1 MQNPNVILAATLASA
16 LADLGVENACISPGS
31 RNTPLIAGFGG
42 ESRIRKWPILDERSA
57 GFFGVGL
64 AKATGRP
71 VVLVCTS
78 GSAAAEYHPAV
89 VEASHSDIP
98 LLILTADR
106 PAELRSIGAPQTI
119 DQIELY
125 GSSVRLF
132 VDAPTPTEATRSR
145 EIVDLAVEAWSAA
158 TAGTPGPV
166 HLNLPFREPL
176 LSGTTSPTI
185 PPMDLPTAVDAEPPD
200 LSQLAGAINGRNG
213 LIVAGRSN
221 DPEFPEACTAFAEA
235 AGYPIIADP
244 LSGLRHGTHQIGR
257 VLASGDALAAA
268 GAFDRLSPDLVVRF
282 GPVPTSKP
290 TWSWLEN
297 NPDVEQILI
306 DVANRDATH
315 SATTVLTIPPTTG
328 AKALAATVT
337 KTAPQAWTDRWL
349 TLDAAASEA
358 IADASLAA
366 PFPNEPMIARIV
378 MENAPAGTFVTVGSS
393 MPIRDVD
400 TFGGKSTHPI
410 RVFGNRG
417 TNGIDGVVSA
427 ALGTAASGRPAIAL
441 VGDVSM
447 FHDLNALGTASQ
459 LGLPLTVIVI
469 HNDGGG
475 IFHFLPQR
483 DPAILPP
490 ETFEQYLGT
499 PHGTDFVEVSKALG
513 IQSCNVEKPAELAR
527 IISGDGDKP
536 RLIQLRTDRDDNTE
550 LHRKIAAVVEDTVSA
565 MLTGGL
571 LT

>member
-1 MQNPNVILAATLASA
+1 MPNPNLLLAATLASA
-16 LADLGVENACISPGS
+16 LADLGLENACVSPGS
-31 RNTPLIAGFGG
+31 RNTPLIAGFAG
-42 ESRIRKWPILDERSA
+42 EPRIRTWPILDERSA

-89 VEASHSDIP
+89 VEASQGDVP

-106 PAELRSIGAPQTI
+106 PAELRGIGAPQTI
-119 DQIELY
+119 DQVALY

-132 VDAPTPTEATRSR
+132 IDVPTPTETTTGR
-145 EIVDLAVEAWSAA
+145 EVIELAIEGWLAA

-176 LSGTTSPTI
+176 LNGAPPPVI
-185 PPMDLPTAVDAEPPD
+185 PKIDLPIADDVERLD
-200 LSQLAGAINGRNG
+200 LSQLAGAISGRNG
-213 LIVAGRSN
+213 LVVAGRSN

-244 LSGLRHGTHQIGR
+244 LSGLRHGTHQLGR

-268 GAFDRLSPDLVVRF
+268 GALDRLSPDLVVRF

-290 TWSWLEN
+290 TWSWLEDH
-297 NPDVEQILI
+297 PDVEQILI
-306 DVANRDATH
+306 DVENRDATH
-315 SATTVLTIPPTTG
+315 SATTVLAIPPTVG
-328 AKALAATVT
+328 ARALAATVA
-337 KTAPQAWTDRWL
+337 KTAPQAWTDQWRA
-349 TLDAAASEA
+349 LDAAASEA
-358 IADASLAA
+358 ISDASLAA
-366 PFPNEPMIARIV
+366 PFPTEPMIARTV
-378 MENAPAGTFVTVGSS
+378 MESAPAGTFVTVGSS

-400 TFGGKSTHPI
+400 TFGGKSAHPI

-427 ALGTAASGRPAIAL
+427 ALGTAATGRPAIAL

-447 FHDLNALGTASQ
+447 FHDLNALGTAAQ
-459 LGLPLTVIVI
+459 LGLPLTVVVT

-483 DPAILPP
+483 EPAILDP

-499 PHGTDFVEVSKALG
+499 PHGTDFVEVSTALG
-513 IQSCNVEKPAELAR
+513 VEACNVEKAAELAGV
-527 IISGDGDKP
+527 ISRVADKP
-536 RLIQLRTDRDDNTE
+536 RLIQLRTDRDDNVE
-550 LHRKIAAVVEDTVSA
+550 LHHKIAAVVKKTVTA
-565 MLTGGL
+565 TLA
-571 LT
+571 